1 MAVKADDRGI
11 GNFLRLLEALVKT
24 GNIPDEM
31 KIIPGSVIDL
41 LSFSFRNAGFDF
53 PDCSFVRSKIDGQ
66 PGLGKKER
74 RVFMFFV
81 AG

>member
-41 LSFSFRNAGFDF
+41 VSFSFRNAG
-53 PDCSFVRSKIDGQ
+53 SASIR
-66 PGLGKKER
+66 LR
-74 RVFMFFV
+74 H
-81 AG
+81 